1 VDAMPG
7 AEIADVADQIFAEQ
21 AAELGARLYGVAPRA
36 EALVARAREIDAV
49 GAALVVRAD
58 AEVEREAAPQRGDPP
73 EPTEPA
79 RPLSALVYLVRVTE
93 RVRAI
98 LRPHSR
104 IFGARVVRAVR
115 AIEVPHRHV
124 GHRPPHGAA

>member
-1 VDAMPG
+1 MPG

-36 EALVARAREIDAV
+36 EALVDRAREIDAV

-58 AEVEREAAPQRGDPP
+58 AEVERDAAPQRGDPP
-73 EPTEPA
+73 EPAEPA
-79 RPLSALVYLVRVTE
+79 RQLVALVYLSRVTD
-93 RVRAI
+93 RFRAI

-104 IFGARVVRAVR
+104 IFCGMVFRVFR
-115 AIEVPHRHV
+115 AIVALHRHV
-124 GHRPPHGAA
+124 CQC